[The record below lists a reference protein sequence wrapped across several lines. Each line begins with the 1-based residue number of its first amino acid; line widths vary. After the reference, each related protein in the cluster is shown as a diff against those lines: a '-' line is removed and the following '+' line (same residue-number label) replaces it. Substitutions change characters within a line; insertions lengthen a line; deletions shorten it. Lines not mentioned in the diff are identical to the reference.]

1 MIEITGYPKAVFIRC
16 PECGMVQAAEVHFYI
31 EDPFPSLVHE
41 CSLCGYFILESEWE
55 EIEIDSSNEAK
66 YEPA

>member
-16 PECGMVQAAEVHFYI
+16 PNCETVQAAEIHFYI
-31 EDPFPSLVHE
+31 EDPFPSYVHE
-41 CSLCGYFILESEWE
+41 CSCGYFILESEWE
-55 EIEIDSSNEAK
+55 EIEIDSSSEAK